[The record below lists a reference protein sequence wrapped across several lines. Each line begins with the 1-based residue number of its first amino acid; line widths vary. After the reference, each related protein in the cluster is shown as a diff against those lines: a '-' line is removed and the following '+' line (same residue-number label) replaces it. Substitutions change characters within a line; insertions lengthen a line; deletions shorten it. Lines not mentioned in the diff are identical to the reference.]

1 MKELEYPFDNG
12 FIMKKKRSLKR
23 QLLGD
28 GAVRLKKRVA
38 VLGGSTTDDIVS
50 VLELFLLDMGFECE
64 FYQSEYGQFW
74 QDAVFSNEELDRFK
88 PDIVYIH
95 TSLRNL
101 SFSPTP
107 RSGEEEIEQG
117 LNAELDRLSQAWD
130 GVKEHFGC
138 PVIQNN
144 FELPFFRLMG
154 NMDASDRRGKVNF
167 VTRLNSALYDRIAR
181 RPEVYLNDI
190 NWLSAAYGLEKWS
203 EPKYWYL
210 YKYAL
215 NIEAIPELAFQV
227 ANIIKAIFGKNK
239 KALALDLDNTL
250 WGGIVGDDGVE
261 NLEIG
266 KETAEAMA
274 YFEFQQYVKAHKDL
288 GVLLTV
294 CSKNEEENAL
304 AGLSHPEGVLRPDD
318 FVAIKANWL
327 PKDKNIVD
335 TAEELNI
342 LSEAFVFV
350 DDNPAE
356 REIVR
361 EQLGGTAVPEI
372 GEVTDY
378 IRVLDR
384 SGYFETVTLS
394 EDDLKRNDMYRAN
407 AQRAKA
413 QSRFADYHDYL
424 LSLEMTAEIGDFS
437 PLYLQRITQ
446 LTNKSNQF
454 NLTTKRYTAEQMEAV
469 YNSDEYVRLYGK
481 LYDKFGDNG
490 VVAVTIGKTDSEN
503 KGRLDIELWLMS
515 CRVLKRDMELAM
527 LDSLVEQAKKRGIR
541 EIYGHYYPT
550 AKNKMVA
557 GLYESFGFEKISQ
570 DEEGNTAWRLLVE
583 GYEDKNTVI
592 KVKEEHYA

>member
-1 MKELEYPFDNG
+1 M
-12 FIMKKKRSLKR
+12 
-23 QLLGD
+23 
-28 GAVRLKKRVA
+28 
-38 VLGGSTTDDIVS
+38 
-50 VLELFLLDMGFECE
+50 
-64 FYQSEYGQFW
+64 
-74 QDAVFSNEELDRFK
+74 
-88 PDIVYIH
+88 
-95 TSLRNL
+95 
-101 SFSPTP
+101 
-107 RSGEEEIEQG
+107 
-117 LNAELDRLSQAWD
+117 
-130 GVKEHFGC
+130 
-138 PVIQNN
+138 
-144 FELPFFRLMG
+144 
-154 NMDASDRRGKVNF
+154 
-167 VTRLNSALYDRIAR
+167 
-181 RPEVYLNDI
+181 
-190 NWLSAAYGLEKWS
+190 
-203 EPKYWYL
+203 
-210 YKYAL
+210 
-215 NIEAIPELAFQV
+215 
-227 ANIIKAIFGKNK
+227 
-239 KALALDLDNTL
+239 
-250 WGGIVGDDGVE
+250 
-261 NLEIG
+261 
-266 KETAEAMA
+266 
-274 YFEFQQYVKAHKDL
+274 
-288 GVLLTV
+288 
-294 CSKNEEENAL
+294 
-304 AGLSHPEGVLRPDD
+304 
-318 FVAIKANWL
+318 AIKANWL

-361 EQLGGTAVPEI
+361 GQLGGTAVPEI

-469 YNSDEYVRLYGK
+469 YNSDEYIRLYGK

-490 VVAVTIGKTDSEN
+490 VVAVTIGKTDSED

-541 EIYGHYYPT
+541 DIYGHYYPT